1 MCCPPTIL
9 GLHKLSSPWSA
20 PGRVLVVATEIMKHR
35 ECKIRVSEVFRPS
48 VYITRLLLLRWMQIQ
63 NSEERSI
70 WKKKF
75 ENTFHLPLCH
85 RNTKDIFFRESGE
98 FSNLSDCLHQ
108 SGWVWVK
115 ALFKTIQ
122 GFVRF
127 NRGREE
133 FIKGSFNFSKTYFE
147 YWECPGVWAGLWES
161 RFLT

>member
-1 MCCPPTIL
+1 MCVVLPQYSDCINCPLL
-9 GLHKLSSPWSA
+9 GQLPAMSYSWPRKLWSIESAKWEFVKCSDPVFTSQDYFSS
-20 PGRVLVVATEIMKHR
+20 G
-35 ECKIRVSEVFRPS
+35 ECRI
-48 VYITRLLLLRWMQIQ
+48 I
-63 NSEERSI
+63 SEERSI
-70 WKKKF
+70 WKEKF
-75 ENTFHLPLCH
+75 ENTFHLPHCH

-122 GFVRF
+122 GFVPF

-147 YWECPGVWAGLWES
+147 YWECPGVWAGWWDS